1 MNKLE
6 RRDGGTPPGDTRT
19 AEMLRA
25 MKGGEAPEDAVIRMS
40 RESVS
45 RENPA
50 EAENAELKRQLA
62 ELDANQQART
72 SALLGMGATL
82 RAASAVGG
90 NPRTADQAT
99 PGELMARSLE
109 ISRGITTT
117 GTGKAMTPAQYA
129 KNFVDLLAVKSV
141 VMNSGVTRVDTDAE
155 SYVFPVIKSDFTAG
169 FVSELESLP
178 TGGFGMDG
186 LKVVPKKLAAAD
198 MISNELVQDSAS
210 AALNPL
216 ATSLLRSV
224 ALGFDRESFVGDG
237 VSGKGFVGLTKTPGI
252 QTLAVTG
259 PLADLDPFIKAFGL
273 LESANAVPTAI
284 VMTPGKWATLMALR
298 EHTGSLKPLLSE
310 SAGSPTAGIQRS
322 ILGVPVWLSPYLA
335 PADILVYEAA
345 QVYAVWRRDAAFET
359 SSDSGFFSDGVG
371 IRAIGRAAIAV
382 PNSQAVVKITISA

>member
-1 MNKLE
+1 MNHAEIATVAMERREDAENKL
-6 RRDGGTPPGDTRT
+6 RRFSEQTEKRSLTPT
-19 AEMLRA
+19 E
-25 MKGGEAPEDAVIRMS
+25 
-40 RESVS
+40 
-45 RENPA
+45 
-50 EAENAELKRQLA
+50 KRQETELLDEVA
-62 ELDANQQART
+62 EHDATAKRHIAAAATEEKASLIATPLREIGTSRT
-72 SALLGMGATL
+72 LTRETDSRMKT
-82 RAASAVGG
+82 
-90 NPRTADQAT
+90 T

-109 ISRGITTT
+109 SSRGITTT
-117 GTGKAMTPAQYA
+117 GTGKALTPAQYA
-129 KNFVDLLAVKSV
+129 KNFVDLLAAKSV

-186 LKVVPKKLAAAD
+186 LKVIPKKLAAAD

-216 ATSLLRSV
+216 ATSLLRSA
-224 ALGFDRESFVGDG
+224 ALGFDRESLVGDG

-252 QTLAVTG
+252 QTFAVTG

>member
-1 MNKLE
+1 MNHAEIARTAIEKRDAAASKLTDLTGPSGNRSLSVGE
-6 RRDGGTPPGDTRT
+6 RKKETELLDLIAEEDANAKRHIAAAASEDAATRINSPLREIGTTRT
-19 AEMLRA
+19 LDR
-25 MKGGEAPEDAVIRMS
+25 KTGGRM
-40 RESVS
+40 
-45 RENPA
+45 
-50 EAENAELKRQLA
+50 
-62 ELDANQQART
+62 T
-72 SALLGMGATL
+72 
-82 RAASAVGG
+82 
-90 NPRTADQAT
+90 AT

-224 ALGFDRESFVGDG
+224 ALGFDRESLVGDG

-252 QTLAVTG
+252 QTFAVTG

-335 PADILVYEAA
+335 PTDILVYEAA
-345 QVYAVWRRDAAFET
+345 QIYAVWRRDAAFET

-371 IRAIGRAAIAV
+371 IRAIGRAVIAV
-382 PNSQAVVKITISA
+382 PNSQAVVKLTISA